1 MNEKYLLYIVIGVV
15 ALIVIMLAAW
25 LGHRAYLKKK
35 ARKERKA
42 RQYQQAEDFT
52 KQVIE
57 QQIEYANSL
66 HAIDEMTIRAF
77 EAMIE
82 ELANRRDRPSFM
94 R

>member
-25 LGHRAYLKKK
+25 LGRRAYLTRK

-42 RQYQQAEDFT
+42 RQYRQAEDFT

-66 HAIDEMTIRAF
+66 HAIDEMTIMAF

>member
-25 LGHRAYLKKK
+25 LGRRACLKRKV
-35 ARKERKA
+35 RKERKA
-42 RQYQQAEDFT
+42 RQYRQAEDFT

-66 HAIDEMTIRAF
+66 HAIDEMTIMAF

-82 ELANRRDRPSFM
+82 ELANRRDRPCLM

>member
-15 ALIVIMLAAW
+15 ALIVVLSTAW
-25 LGHRAYLKKK
+25 FCRRAYLKSK
-35 ARKERKA
+35 ARKDRKA
-42 RQYQQAEDFT
+42 RQYRQAEDFT
-52 KQVIE
+52 KQIIE

-82 ELANRRDRPSFM
+82 ELANGRDRPSFM

>member
-1 MNEKYLLYIVIGVV
+1 MNEKYLLYILIGVV
-15 ALIVIMLAAW
+15 ALSVIMLAAW
-25 LGHRAYLKKK
+25 LGRWAYLKRKT
-35 ARKERKA
+35 RKERKA
-42 RQYQQAEDFT
+42 RQYRQAEDFT